1 MLFTMMFTWLY
12 NDVKEMQKCSMKSWF
27 GNGRADFSLTLGEH
41 IYSTKQFSFTQYLFL
56 IADFPTAQ
64 LDQIQ
69 LD

>member
-1 MLFTMMFTWLY
+1 MFTSLY
-12 NDVKEMQKCSMKSWF
+12 NVKEMQKCSMPKSWF

-56 IADFPTAQ
+56 IADFLTAQ
-64 LDQIQ
+64 LDHLQ